1 MNTRIDARIAAL
13 EAELNDLKIMV
24 SSESN
29 DAPVKSDRRGMVK
42 LLAAGAVGAV
52 TGAAML
58 GAKPAA
64 ALAGDPVTA
73 GEAAESDSPT
83 LLTSSSTQ
91 GAALILN
98 STASYGLETNG
109 ELGNAVFTAA
119 GESPIGTGAAAPG
132 ILFVDG
138 VGDWWA
144 STDSANVNAPWRKL
158 ASAQSAG
165 QLHILQAPVRVYDSR
180 PGEDPAGIGP
190 KAPTASNTPRPI
202 DTTANFSGV
211 PATANA
217 VMISLTIAGPQGAG
231 FASAWPGGEFPGTS
245 NINFAPGQN
254 IAVTTTVG
262 CGPNAS
268 IVIMSNTVT
277 DFLVDVIGYYQ

>member
-1 MNTRIDARIAAL
+1 LNSNDTAIRLNSQVGVGL
-13 EAELNDLKIMV
+13 EADGNV
-24 SSESN
+24 
-29 DAPVKSDRRGMVK
+29 
-42 LLAAGAVGAV
+42 
-52 TGAAML
+52 
-58 GAKPAA
+58 
-64 ALAGDPVTA
+64 
-73 GEAAESDSPT
+73 
-83 LLTSSSTQ
+83 
-91 GAALILN
+91 
-98 STASYGLETNG
+98 
-109 ELGNAVFTAA
+109 GNALFNAS
-119 GESPIGTGAAAPG
+119 GPSPLGSPVVAPG
-132 ILFVDG
+132 VLYVDG
-138 VGDWWA
+138 VGDWWV
-144 STDSANVNAPWRKL
+144 STDATADSWRKV

-180 PGEDPAGIGP
+180 PGEDPADIGP
-190 KAPTASNTPRPI
+190 KAPTTSNTPRPI

-262 CGPNAS
+262 CGPNGS
-268 IVIMSNTVT
+268 IVVMSNTIT